1 MRSRGVPPLRQDRL
15 PLVDIQRLRNL
26 KTEDMSVFM
35 SDLPIEPLLPE
46 IAETLKARQRLILG
60 APPGAGKTTRVP
72 LALAGLIKGFDALPG
87 KVIMLE
93 PRRIAARM
101 AAQRMAQTIGE
112 PLGKRI
118 GLSTRV
124 DRKTSKDTV
133 VEVITDGL
141 FTRRLLADPE
151 LSGVSA
157 VIFDEIH
164 ERSLSAD
171 LGLALAL
178 EVQSALRDD
187 LHLLAMSATLHTASM
202 AAKLD
207 APVIESEGRQYP
219 VETRYLGRTQDRLED
234 QMARAIE
241 RAVRETDGSILAF
254 LPGAGEIRRTAERLS
269 HLNDVL
275 IAPLFGALSPQDQD
289 AAIRPC
295 VDGQRKVVLATDIA
309 ESALTI
315 EGVSVVV
322 DSGYARVP
330 RYVPGGLSTELQ
342 TVRAA
347 RANVDQRRGRAG
359 RLGPGIC
366 YRLWDEAESRG
377 LTAAPEPEIQNADLS
392 GLLLTLADWG
402 EANPERLN
410 WLTPP
415 APGRLKAAQQ
425 DLRALAALDEAG
437 GLTNIG
443 RAMTKL
449 PLSPRLAVLI
459 VRAETAQNR
468 ALAAQIA
475 ALISERGIGGNSP
488 DLNERLARFQRDRG
502 RRAETL
508 RRQAGQWAGDGKPS
522 GSVAEILARGWP
534 DMIARKRA
542 GSGAQYVLASGR
554 AGQIDETSALAKSDW
569 LVVAD
574 MIGSAKTARITL
586 AAPLDEQLA
595 RSIGQEETRETADF
609 DPAKGTFRARRVKAI
624 GAIILSE
631 QPLPKPSPEAANDAF
646 LTHIETDGFAP
657 TGLDEAVRTLLAR
670 LANLRAFF
678 GDPWPE
684 WDLDERSRSVK
695 DWLGPILSNH
705 SFTMPTPATLR
716 DALKAQLQWPLPKEL
731 DRYAPLAVE
740 LPSGRSAKI
749 DWLDERA
756 PLVECKAQELYG
768 AQQHI
773 SVAQGR
779 LPVTLQILSPGGK
792 PVATTRDLPGFWQ
805 GGYRDMAKDM
815 RGRYPK
821 HDWPDH
827 PENAKPHAGMTKARL
842 AKG

>member
-1 MRSRGVPPLRQDRL
+1 
-15 PLVDIQRLRNL
+15 
-26 KTEDMSVFM
+26 MSH
-35 SDLPIEPLLPE
+35 LPIDPLLSE
-46 IAETLKARQRLILG
+46 IAETLSARKRLILG

-72 LALAGLIKGFDALPG
+72 LALAGLIDEFEAQPG
-87 KVIMLE
+87 KIIMLE

-101 AAQRMAQTIGE
+101 AAQRMAQTLGE

-124 DRKTSKDTV
+124 DRKTSKDTR

-141 FTRRLLADPE
+141 FTRRLLSDPE
-151 LSGVSA
+151 LTGVSA

-178 EVQSALRDD
+178 EVQGALRDD
-187 LHLLAMSATLHTASM
+187 LHLLAMSATLDTAAM
-202 AAKLD
+202 AEKLD

-219 VETRYLGRTQDRLED
+219 VKTRYLGRSQDRLED

-269 HLNDVL
+269 HLKDVL
-275 IAPLFGALSPQDQD
+275 IAPLFGALSPQEQD

-295 VDGQRKVVLATDIA
+295 TDGNRKVVLATDIA

-315 EGVSVVV
+315 EGVSVVI

-330 RYVPGGLSTELQ
+330 RYVPGGLSTALQ

-366 YRLWDEAESRG
+366 YRLWDEAETRG
-377 LTAAPEPEIQNADLS
+377 LTMAPDPEIQNADLS
-392 GLLLTLADWG
+392 GLMLTLADWG
-402 EANPERLN
+402 EANPEALN

-415 APGRLKAAQQ
+415 PSGRLKAARQ
-425 DLRALAALDEAG
+425 DLTALGALDEAG
-437 GLTNIG
+437 GLTQIG
-443 RAMTKL
+443 REMTQL
-449 PLSPRLAVLI
+449 PLSPRLAALI
-459 VRAETAQNR
+459 VRAETDPAR
-468 ALAAQIA
+468 ALAAQVA
-475 ALISERGIGGNSP
+475 ALISERGIGGNSA
-488 DLNERLARFQRDRG
+488 DLSERLARFQSDRS

-508 RRQAGQWAGDGKPS
+508 KQQASRWAGKAKAS
-522 GSVAEILARGWP
+522 GNVAEVLACGWP
-534 DMIARKRA
+534 DMIARKRP
-542 GSGAQYVLASGR
+542 GSDTQYVLASGR
-554 AGQIDETSALAKSDW
+554 AGQVDETSPLAKSDW
-569 LVVAD
+569 LIVAD
-574 MIGSAKTARITL
+574 MVGSAKTARITL
-586 AAPLDEQLA
+586 AAALGETLA

-609 DPAKGTFRARRVKAI
+609 DPAKGTFKARRVKAL

-646 LTHIETDGFAP
+646 LSHIEAEGFAP
-657 TGLDEAVRTLLAR
+657 KGLDEAIRTTCARIAKLRELFGETWPNWTPEQLAETVR
-670 LANLRAFF
+670 
-678 GDPWPE
+678 
-684 WDLDERSRSVK
+684 
-695 DWLGPILSNH
+695 DWLAPMLSH
-705 SFTMPTPATLR
+705 QSFTMPTPAKLG
-716 DALKAQLQWPLPKEL
+716 DALKAQLEWPLPQEL
-731 DRYAPLAVE
+731 DQHAPLAAA
-740 LPSGRSAKI
+740 LPSGRKAKI

-768 AQQHI
+768 ATTHI
-773 SVAQGR
+773 TLAGGR
-779 LPVTLQILSPGGK
+779 MPLTLQILSPGGK

-821 HDWPDH
+821 HDWPED
-827 PENAKPHAGMTKARL
+827 PAAAKPHAGMTKARL
-842 AKG
+842 AKS

>member
-1 MRSRGVPPLRQDRL
+1 M
-15 PLVDIQRLRNL
+15 
-26 KTEDMSVFM
+26 TVFM
-35 SDLPIEPLLPE
+35 SNLPIEPLLPD
-46 IAETLKARQRLILG
+46 IAATLKAKQRLILG

-72 LALAGLIKGFDALPG
+72 LALAGLIDGFEALPG
-87 KVIMLE
+87 KIIMLE

-101 AAQRMAQTIGE
+101 AAQRMAQTLGE

-124 DRKTSKDTV
+124 DRKTSKETL
-133 VEVITDGL
+133 VEVVTDGL
-141 FTRRLLADPE
+141 FTRRLLNDPE

-178 EVQSALRDD
+178 EVQGALRED
-187 LHLLAMSATLHTASM
+187 LHLLAMSATLDTEAM
-202 AAKLD
+202 AQKLD

-219 VETRYLGRTQDRLED
+219 VETRYLGRSQDRLED
-234 QMARAIE
+234 QMTRAIE

-295 VDGQRKVVLATDIA
+295 AEGQRKVVLATDIA

-330 RYVPGGLSTELQ
+330 RYVPGGLSTALQ

-366 YRLWDEAESRG
+366 YRLWDEAETRG

-392 GLLLTLADWG
+392 GLMLTLADWG
-402 EANPERLN
+402 EPNPDSLN
-410 WLTPP
+410 WLTQPP
-415 APGRLKAAQQ
+415 SRRLKAARQ
-425 DLRALAALDEAG
+425 DLLALGALDESG
-437 GLTNIG
+437 GLTKTG
-443 RAMTKL
+443 REMTKL
-449 PLSPRLAVLI
+449 PLSPRLAALI
-459 VRAETAQNR
+459 VSAKTDPER
-468 ALAAQIA
+468 ALAAQVA
-475 ALISERGIGGNSP
+475 ALISERGIGGNSA
-488 DLNERLARFQRDRG
+488 DLNERLARFQSDRS

-508 RRQAGQWAGDGKPS
+508 RQQASRWAGKAKASGKAS
-522 GSVAEILARGWP
+522 DVLARGWP
-534 DMIARKRA
+534 DMIARKRP
-542 GSGAQYVLASGR
+542 GSATQYVLASGR
-554 AGQIDETSALAKSDW
+554 AGQVDESSPLAKSDW
-569 LVVAD
+569 LIVAD
-574 MIGSAKTARITL
+574 MVGSAKTARITL
-586 AAPLDEQLA
+586 AAALEEATA
-595 RSIGQEETRETADF
+595 RSVGQEETRETADF
-609 DPAKGTFRARRVKAI
+609 DPAKGTFKARRVKAL

-631 QPLPKPSPEAANDAF
+631 QPLPKPSPTTANDAF
-646 LTHIETDGFAP
+646 VLHIEAEGFAP
-657 TGLDEAVRTLLAR
+657 TGLDDAVRTMCARTRILRDLFGETWPDWSPDDLAETVR
-670 LANLRAFF
+670 
-678 GDPWPE
+678 
-684 WDLDERSRSVK
+684 
-695 DWLGPILSNH
+695 DWLAPMLSNQ
-705 SFTMPTPATLR
+705 SFTMPTPAKLG
-716 DALKAQLQWPLPKEL
+716 DVLKAQLEWPLPQEL
-731 DRYAPLAVE
+731 DQLAPLSVG
-740 LPSGRSAKI
+740 LPSGRKARI

-768 AQQHI
+768 AAAHI
-773 SVAQGR
+773 MLAKGR

-792 PVATTRDLPGFWQ
+792 PVATTQDLPSFWQ

-821 HDWPDH
+821 HDWPDD
-827 PENAKPHAGMTKARL
+827 PAGAKPHAGMTKARL
-842 AKG
+842 AKS

>member
-1 MRSRGVPPLRQDRL
+1 M
-15 PLVDIQRLRNL
+15 
-26 KTEDMSVFM
+26 TVFM

-46 IAETLKARQRLILG
+46 IAATLKAKQRLILG

-72 LALAGLIKGFDALPG
+72 LALAGLIEGFEALPG
-87 KVIMLE
+87 KIIMLE

-101 AAQRMAQTIGE
+101 AAQRMAQTLGE

-133 VEVITDGL
+133 VEVVTDGL
-141 FTRRLLADPE
+141 FTRRLLNDPE

-178 EVQSALRDD
+178 EVQGVLRDD
-187 LHLLAMSATLHTASM
+187 LHLLAMSATLDTAAM
-202 AAKLD
+202 ATKLD

-219 VETRYLGRTQDRLED
+219 VETRYLGRSQDRLED
-234 QMARAIE
+234 QMARAID

-269 HLNDVL
+269 HLDDILV
-275 IAPLFGALSPQDQD
+275 APLFGALSPQDQD

-295 VDGQRKVVLATDIA
+295 AEGHRKVVLATDIA

-330 RYVPGGLSTELQ
+330 RYVPGGLSTALQ

-359 RLGPGIC
+359 RLGPGTC
-366 YRLWDEAESRG
+366 YRLWDEAETRG

-402 EANPERLN
+402 ETNPEALN
-410 WLTPP
+410 WLTSPP
-415 APGRLKAAQQ
+415 PGRLKAARQ
-425 DLRALAALDEAG
+425 DLLALGALDESS
-437 GLTNIG
+437 GLTKIG
-443 RAMTKL
+443 REMTKL
-449 PLSPRLAVLI
+449 PLSPRLAALI
-459 VRAETAQNR
+459 VRAETEPER
-468 ALAAQIA
+468 ALAAQVA
-475 ALISERGIGGNSP
+475 ALISERGIGGNSA
-488 DLNERLARFQRDRG
+488 DLVERLARFQSDRS

-508 RRQAGQWAGDGKPS
+508 RQQASRWTGKAKAS
-522 GSVAEILARGWP
+522 GNVAEILARGWP
-534 DMIARKRA
+534 DMIARKRP
-542 GSGAQYVLASGR
+542 GSNTQYVLASGR
-554 AGQIDETSALAKSDW
+554 AVQIDDSSPLAKSDW
-569 LVVAD
+569 LIVAD
-574 MIGSAKTARITL
+574 MVGSAKTARITL
-586 AAPLDEQLA
+586 AATLDETLA
-595 RSIGQEETRETADF
+595 RSIGQEETRESADF
-609 DPAKGTFRARRVKAI
+609 DPAKGTFKARRVKAL

-631 QPLPKPSPEAANDAF
+631 QPLPKPSPESANEAF
-646 LTHIETDGFAP
+646 LAHIEAEGFAP
-657 TGLDEAVRTLLAR
+657 TGLEDAVRTICARTGMLRGLL
-670 LANLRAFF
+670 
-678 GDPWPE
+678 GDAWPE
-684 WDLDERSRSVK
+684 WSVDQLAETVR
-695 DWLGPILSNH
+695 DWLTPMLSNG
-705 SFTMPTPATLR
+705 SFTMPTPAKLG
-716 DALKAQLQWPLPKEL
+716 DALKAQLEWPLPQEL
-731 DRYAPLAVE
+731 DQHAPLSVE
-740 LPSGRSAKI
+740 LPSGRKARI

-768 AQQHI
+768 ASAHI
-773 SVAQGR
+773 ALAGGR
-779 LPVTLQILSPGGK
+779 LPLTLQILSPGGK
-792 PVATTRDLPGFWQ
+792 PVATTQDLPGFWT

-821 HDWPDH
+821 HDWPDD
-827 PENAKPHAGMTKARL
+827 PASAKPHAGMTKARL

>member
-1 MRSRGVPPLRQDRL
+1 
-15 PLVDIQRLRNL
+15 
-26 KTEDMSVFM
+26 M

-46 IAETLKARQRLILG
+46 IAATLKAKQRLILG

-72 LALAGLIKGFDALPG
+72 LALAGLIESFEPLPG
-87 KVIMLE
+87 KIIMLE

-101 AAQRMAQTIGE
+101 AAQRMAQTLGE

-141 FTRRLLADPE
+141 FTRRLLNDPE
-151 LSGVSA
+151 LTGISA

-178 EVQSALRDD
+178 EVQGALRDD
-187 LHLLAMSATLHTASM
+187 LHLLAMSATLDTAAM
-202 AAKLD
+202 ADKLD

-219 VETRYLGRTQDRLED
+219 VETRYLGRSQDRLED
-234 QMARAIE
+234 QMARAID

-275 IAPLFGALSPQDQD
+275 VAPLFGALSPQDQD

-295 VDGQRKVVLATDIA
+295 AEGHRKVVLATDIA

-330 RYVPGGLSTELQ
+330 RYVPGGLSTALQ

-366 YRLWDEAESRG
+366 YRLWDEAETRG
-377 LTAAPEPEIQNADLS
+377 LTQAPEPEIQNADLF

-402 EANPERLN
+402 EANPEALN
-410 WLTPP
+410 WLTSPP
-415 APGRLKAAQQ
+415 PGRLKAARK
-425 DLRALAALDEAG
+425 DLLALGALDESG
-437 GLTNIG
+437 GLTKIG
-443 RAMTKL
+443 REMTKL
-449 PLSPRLAVLI
+449 PLSPRLAALI
-459 VRAETAQNR
+459 VRAETEPER
-468 ALAAQIA
+468 ALAAQVA
-475 ALISERGIGGNSP
+475 ALISERSIGGNSA
-488 DLNERLARFQRDRG
+488 DLGERLARFQSDRS

-508 RRQAGQWAGDGKPS
+508 RQQAARWTGNAKAS
-522 GSVAEILARGWP
+522 GNVAEILARGWP
-534 DMIARKRA
+534 DMIARKRP
-542 GSGAQYVLASGR
+542 GSNTQYILASGR
-554 AGQIDETSALAKSDW
+554 AGQIDDSSPLAKSDW
-569 LVVAD
+569 LIVAD
-574 MIGSAKTARITL
+574 MVGSAKTARITL
-586 AAPLDEQLA
+586 ATALDETLA
-595 RSIGQEETRETADF
+595 RSIGEEETRESADF
-609 DPAKGTFRARRVKAI
+609 DPAKGTFKARRVKAL

-646 LTHIETDGFAP
+646 LEHIEAEGFAP
-657 TGLDEAVRTLLAR
+657 TGLEDAVRTICARTAMLRGLL
-670 LANLRAFF
+670 
-678 GDPWPE
+678 GDAWPE
-684 WDLDERSRSVK
+684 WSVDQLAK
-695 DWLGPILSNH
+695 TVRDWLTPMLSNG
-705 SFTMPTPATLR
+705 SFTMPTPAKLG
-716 DALKAQLQWPLPKEL
+716 DALKAQLEWPLPQEL
-731 DRYAPLAVE
+731 DQYAPLNVE
-740 LPSGRSAKI
+740 LPSGRKSRI

-768 AQQHI
+768 ASTHI
-773 SVAQGR
+773 ALAGGR
-779 LPVTLQILSPGGK
+779 LPLTLQILSPGGK
-792 PVATTRDLPGFWQ
+792 PVATTQDLPGFWT

-821 HDWPDH
+821 HDWPED
-827 PENAKPHAGMTKARL
+827 PASAKPHAGMTKARL

>member
-1 MRSRGVPPLRQDRL
+1 
-15 PLVDIQRLRNL
+15 
-26 KTEDMSVFM
+26 M

-46 IAETLKARQRLILG
+46 IAATLKAQQRLILG

-72 LALAGLIKGFDALPG
+72 LALAGLIEGFEAVPG
-87 KVIMLE
+87 KIIMLE

-101 AAQRMAQTIGE
+101 AAQRMAQTLGE

-133 VEVITDGL
+133 VEVVTDGL
-141 FTRRLLADPE
+141 FTRRLLNDPE
-151 LSGVSA
+151 LTGISA

-178 EVQSALRDD
+178 EVQGALRDD
-187 LHLLAMSATLHTASM
+187 LHLLAMSATLDTAAM
-202 AAKLD
+202 ANKLD

-219 VETRYLGRTQDRLED
+219 VETRYLGRSQDRLED
-234 QMARAIE
+234 QMARAID

-275 IAPLFGALSPQDQD
+275 VAPLFGALSPQDQD

-295 VDGQRKVVLATDIA
+295 VEGHRKVVLATDIA

-330 RYVPGGLSTELQ
+330 RYVPGGLSTALQ

-366 YRLWDEAESRG
+366 YRLWDEAETRG

-402 EANPERLN
+402 ETNPEALK

-415 APGRLKAAQQ
+415 PPGRLKAARQ
-425 DLRALAALDEAG
+425 DLLALGALDESG
-437 GLTNIG
+437 GLTKIG
-443 RAMTKL
+443 REMTKL
-449 PLSPRLAVLI
+449 PLSPRLAALI
-459 VRAETAQNR
+459 VRAETDPER
-468 ALAAQIA
+468 ALAAQVA
-475 ALISERGIGGNSP
+475 ALISERGIGGNSA
-488 DLNERLARFQRDRG
+488 DLSERLARFQSDRS

-508 RRQAGQWAGDGKPS
+508 RQQASRWTGNAKAS
-522 GSVAEILARGWP
+522 GNVAETLARGWP
-534 DMIARKRA
+534 DMIARKRP
-542 GSGAQYVLASGR
+542 GSNTQYILASGR
-554 AGQIDETSALAKSDW
+554 AGQVDETSPLVKSDW
-569 LVVAD
+569 LIVAD
-574 MIGSAKTARITL
+574 MVGSAKTARITL
-586 AAPLDEQLA
+586 AAALDETLA
-595 RSIGQEETRETADF
+595 RSIVEEETRESADF
-609 DPAKGTFRARRVKAI
+609 DPAKGTFKARRVKAL

-646 LTHIETDGFAP
+646 LAHIEAEGFAP
-657 TGLDEAVRTLLAR
+657 TGLEDAVRTICVRTAK
-670 LANLRAFF
+670 LRDLF
-678 GDPWPE
+678 GDAWPDWTPE
-684 WDLDERSRSVK
+684 PLAETVR
-695 DWLGPILSNH
+695 DWLAPMLSNG
-705 SFTMPTPATLR
+705 SFTLPTPAKLG
-716 DALKAQLQWPLPKEL
+716 DALKAQLDWPLPQDL
-731 DRYAPLAVE
+731 DQLAPLSVE
-740 LPSGRSAKI
+740 LPSGRKAKI

-768 AQQHI
+768 ASAHI
-773 SVAQGR
+773 TLAGGR
-779 LPVTLQILSPGGK
+779 LPLTLQILSPGGK
-792 PVATTRDLPGFWQ
+792 PVATTQDLPGFWA

-821 HDWPDH
+821 HDWPDD
-827 PENAKPHAGMTKARL
+827 PARAKPHAGMTKARL
-842 AKG
+842 AKS